1 MNGLNWRGIR
11 AVMFKDLTV
20 VMRSKAV
27 VLPTLLTSV
36 ILMVV
41 IPVIMGVTFLLV
53 PADMAAS
60 NDDIQELMQIMPDA
74 LESQLAGMDIQQ
86 MGFYYAVVFMFA
98 PMYLIIPVMTS
109 SVMAADSF
117 VGERERK
124 TLEALLHTPIT
135 NTELMIAKLGAAWI
149 AAIVVSVGAFLL
161 YCIATNLIGF
171 QTMGGLFFPNW
182 MWIILVFWVGP
193 AVAAI
198 GLGAMVLLSTRVKT
212 FQEAYQ
218 SSGFVVVPLL
228 AIMFGQIAGVIYLS
242 NAFALLLGLGCWVV
256 ALIVLVVGAQS
267 FDRDRLFASL

>member
-1 MNGLNWRGIR
+1 MNGLNWRAIR

-20 VMRSKAV
+20 VLRSKAV
-27 VLPTLLTSV
+27 VLPTVLTAV

-41 IPVIMGVTFLLV
+41 IPVIMGLTFLLI
-53 PADMAAS
+53 PADLASS

-74 LESQLAGMDIQQ
+74 LEEQLTGMDMQQ
-86 MGFYYAVVFMFA
+86 MGFYYAVVYMFA

-135 NTELMIAKLGAAWI
+135 NTELMIAKLGAAWL
-149 AAIVVSVGAFLL
+149 AADIVSAGAFLL
-161 YCIATNLIGF
+161 YCIATNAMGF
-171 QTMGGLFFPNW
+171 TTMGGLFFPNW
-182 MWIILVFWVGP
+182 MWIILVFWVAP

-242 NAFALLLGLGCWVV
+242 NAFALLLGLGCWIV